1 MYNSSKG
8 VKRVKRVNF
17 YTIYPFVTFCTPRF
31 KFGFVGLFDERCVPC
46 FSLAGDHMGSPL
58 QIALK

>member
-1 MYNSSKG
+1 MDFEG
-8 VKRVKRVNF
+8 ITVGLE
-17 YTIYPFVTFCTPRF
+17 I
-31 KFGFVGLFDERCVPC
+31 KFGFGGAFDERCVPC

>member
-1 MYNSSKG
+1 MYNSGRG

-31 KFGFVGLFDERCVPC
+31 KFGFGGLTEEAV
-46 FSLAGDHMGSPL
+46 
-58 QIALK
+58 